1 MAEINTADIE
11 KSNKLLET
19 QKELIL
25 KVSSAMGALKGMC
38 NDSMKAQ
45 RSGKPEESHRAAN
58 EGAGETEGRGGEEQG
73 KAGGMG
79 RKG

>member
-25 KVSSAMGALKGMC
+25 KVSSAMGALKGM
-38 NDSMKAQ
+38 
-45 RSGKPEESHRAAN
+45 GAA
-58 EGAGETEGRGGEEQG
+58 A
-73 KAGGMG
+73 
-79 RKG
+79 

>member
-25 KVSSAMGALKGMC
+25 KVSSAMEALKGMY

-45 RSGKPEESHRAAN
+45 KAAMN
-58 EGAGETEGRGGEEQG
+58 EAV
-73 KAGGMG
+73 K
-79 RKG
+79 